1 MRISLSIILLA
12 LCFAFQVSA
21 QETITSVK
29 SGAWR
34 EPSTWDLG
42 RVPAD
47 NDIIVVQ
54 KGFEVLVDKPVQ
66 IRNTTLRVIGVMSLA
81 RDVVFSMNTASVIT
95 VISGGSIRAK
105 TPGDQSAILLAGAV
119 KFRGSRTFNASWG
132 TGVVLGLAY
141 AASTTGSID
150 NQGTGFIFGLLPA
163 VWQDLKLYVTP
174 DDHVQ
179 MVWVTSHETARRSF
193 HVERSRQGNTW
204 ERLGTIE
211 SAGSWSA
218 QNIYNFVDSRPGSGQ
233 LFYRVLEVDP
243 DGVIKYSSI
252 RTVRLGESQ
261 VFKIY
266 PNPAKD
272 QVQVS
277 YKKVEGEARMTM
289 YNMLGQAV
297 LSQVLPAGSSF
308 QTLDI
313 SGLSN
318 GVYAIRVTH
327 EDGTS
332 NDYRLVKH

>member
-1 MRISLSIILLA
+1 MRISLSFILLA
-12 LCFAFQVSA
+12 LSFAGQVCA
-21 QETITSVK
+21 QQTITSIR
-29 SGAWR
+29 SGGWR

-47 NDIIVVQ
+47 DDIIVVQ
-54 KGFEVLVDKPVQ
+54 KGFQVIADRPVQ
-66 IRNTTLRVIGVMSLA
+66 LKNITLRVIGDLSLD
-81 RDVVFSMNTASVIT
+81 RDIIFSLNSASVIT
-95 VISGGSIRAK
+95 VISGGSIYAK
-105 TPGDQSAILLAGAV
+105 NPGDQSAILLAGIA
-119 KFRGSRTFNASWG
+119 KFRSAKVFNAAWG
-132 TGVVLGLAY
+132 AGVVRGLAY
-141 AASTTGSID
+141 AGSTTGNID
-150 NQGTGFIFGLLPA
+150 LNGTGFIFGLLPA
-163 VWQDLKLYVTP
+163 VWQDLKLFVTP

-204 ERLGTIE
+204 DRLGTIE

-218 QNIYNFVDSRPGSGQ
+218 QNIYNFVDSRPGTGQ
-233 LFYRVLEVDP
+233 VFYRVLEVDP

-252 RTVRLGESQ
+252 RTVRLGDAQ
-261 VFKIY
+261 VFKVY
-266 PNPAKD
+266 PNPAID
-272 QVQVS
+272 QVQVQ

-297 LSQVLPAGSSF
+297 QSQVLPAGSSF

-313 SGLSN
+313 SGLSK

>member
-1 MRISLSIILLA
+1 MRISLSFILLA
-12 LCFAFQVSA
+12 LCFAGQVVA
-21 QETITSVK
+21 QQTITSVK
-29 SGAWR
+29 SGDWR
-34 EPSTWDLG
+34 EPATWDLG
-42 RVPAD
+42 RVPGD

-54 KGFEVLVDKPVQ
+54 KGFQVQIDKPVQ
-66 IRNTTLRVIGVMSLA
+66 LKNTTLRVIGDMTLA
-81 RDVVFSMNTASVIT
+81 RDVSLSLNSASVIT

-105 TPGDQSAILLAGAV
+105 VPGDQSAILLAGAA
-119 KFRGSRTFNASWG
+119 KFRGSKTFNGGWG
-132 TGVVLGLAY
+132 MGVVLGLAY
-141 AASTTGSID
+141 AGSTTGNID
-150 NQGTGFIFGLLPA
+150 LNGTGFIFGLLPA
-163 VWQDLKLYVTP
+163 VWQDLKLFVTP

-193 HVERSRQGNTW
+193 HVERSREGSNW
-204 ERLGTIE
+204 DRLGTIE

-233 LFYRVLEVDP
+233 VFYRVLEVDP

-252 RTVRLGESQ
+252 RTVRLGDWQ
-261 VFKIY
+261 TFKIY
-266 PNPAKD
+266 PNPASG
-272 QVQVS
+272 QVQVQ